1 MCNHLRSCVVLALL
15 AVSSYA
21 CGSSNLILP
30 SDDSPAALSRVSGDG
45 QEGTVGSQLNEPLV
59 VRVTDASSRPVEG
72 VPVDFRFDSDVPD
85 AVITPQ
91 VLTDSS
97 GQAAAEVKLGTEAGS
112 IIVLAQVSQ
121 ASSSDLLAT
130 FGVTAVP
137 GKGKK
142 GKGGGRDRD
151 DDGDEDEDDE
161 EEEDDD

>member
-1 MCNHLRSCVVLALL
+1 MCNHLRCVLLALL
-15 AVSSYA
+15 AASSSA
-21 CGSSNLILP
+21 CGSNLILP
-30 SDDSPAALSRVSGDG
+30 SDDSPAALTRVSGNG

-59 VRVTDASSRPVEG
+59 VRVTDASSQPVEG
-72 VPVDFRFDSDVPD
+72 IPIDFRFDSDVPD

-142 GKGGGRDRD
+142 GKGGGGGRDRD
-151 DDGDEDEDDE
+151 DEDDE
-161 EEEDDD
+161 EEEED